1 MPMRPELRDRAL
13 ARAASVLEPVAR
25 SSRLLD
31 AIAWPRRVERAF
43 FAANAEVQP
52 EPVYELDR
60 DLARANIEALQA
72 AALDLGGDHPLLS
85 WLRAVCASYI
95 DANRMILAVGTR
107 EFYTLSYS
115 IYGGARTTALDNDTT
130 NLDFAEH
137 VGARLG
143 GPGEHGAEASIGP
156 AGERLDRA
164 RAPALDASGFVTAM
178 ERQLARRTP
187 PLPMEIVRDPDLSA
201 KVLCGMKRMR
211 VREGALFAEAEADS
225 LYVHEVETHALTAQ
239 NGDAQLSVPFLRAGG
254 PRTTRAQEGLAV
266 FSELYAHSLS
276 TERLRR
282 LVDRVRMVAMAEDGA
297 SFLDLYR
304 HLVERGV
311 PEHDAYLDAQ
321 RICRGGIVLGGAP
334 FTKDASYLSGLMDVY
349 NFLRVAVRAGAR
361 AVAEVLV
368 SGRIALEDVE
378 ALTWLRAEGVL
389 APPRFVPSW
398 LAHWDGLLAYFA
410 FTSFLNEVD
419 LAPVEERHKAL
430 LSRAASVARTAANAD
445 DTRGAEP

>member
-52 EPVYELDR
+52 DPVYEVDR
-60 DLARANIEALQA
+60 DLARANIAALETA
-72 AALDLGGDHPLLS
+72 AADLQGDHPLLA
-85 WLRAVCASYI
+85 WLRAVCASYV

-143 GPGEHGAEASIGP
+143 GHGGEQEGRGAG
-156 AGERLDRA
+156 GELA
-164 RAPALDASGFVTAM
+164 PRAPSLDAGGFVTAM
-178 ERQLARRTP
+178 ERQLARRMP

-211 VREGALFAEAEADS
+211 VREGAQFAEAEADS

-239 NGDAQLSVPFLRAGG
+239 NGDAQIRVPFLRAGG

-304 HLVERGV
+304 HLVGRGV

-389 APPRFVPSW
+389 TPPRFVPSW

-430 LSRAASVARTAANAD
+430 LSRTASVAETAAHAD
-445 DTRGAEP
+445 ETSGAEP

>member
-1 MPMRPELRDRAL
+1 MRPELRDRAL
-13 ARAASVLEPVAR
+13 ARAAEVLEPVAR
-25 SSRLLD
+25 SSRVLE
-31 AIAWPRRVERAF
+31 AIAWPRSVEHAF
-43 FAANAEVQP
+43 FAANAQALPV
-52 EPVYELDR
+52 PVYALDR
-60 DLARANIEALQA
+60 EAARANLLALA
-72 AALDLGGDHPLLS
+72 ELAPHLEGDHPMLG
-85 WLRAVCASYI
+85 WLRAVCGSYV

-107 EFYTLSYS
+107 EFYTLSHA

-143 GPGEHGAEASIGP
+143 KQAESPEPSPSLGADEFIA
-156 AGERLDRA
+156 EMQRLLTQRD
-164 RAPALDASGFVTAM
+164 PS
-178 ERQLARRTP
+178 
-187 PLPMEIVRDPDLSA
+187 LPMEIVRDPDLSA

-211 VREGALFAEAEADS
+211 VREGAMFEAAEAES

-239 NGDAQLSVPFLRAGG
+239 NGDAQAALPFLRGGG

-276 TERLRR
+276 SRRLRR
-282 LVDRVRMVAMAEDGA
+282 LVDRVHMVAMAEDGA
-297 SFLDLYR
+297 TFLDLYA
-304 HLVERGV
+304 HLVDRGV

-321 RICRGGIVLGGAP
+321 RICRGGMVEGGAP

-349 NFLRVAVRAGAR
+349 NFLRVAVRAEAR
-361 AVAEVLV
+361 SVAEVLV

-389 APPRFVPSW
+389 APPRFVPRW

-419 LAPVEERHKAL
+419 LAPVEERHKLL
-430 LSRAASVARTAANAD
+430 LSRAQSLAPRLESAERD
-445 DTRGAEP
+445 GAHPRRDVDG